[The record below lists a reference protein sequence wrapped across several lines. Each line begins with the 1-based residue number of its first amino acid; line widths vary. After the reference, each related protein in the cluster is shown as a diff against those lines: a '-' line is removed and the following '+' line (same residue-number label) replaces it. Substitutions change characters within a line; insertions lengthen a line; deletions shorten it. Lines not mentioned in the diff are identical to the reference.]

1 MHRIANPF
9 SPVRLRV
16 APPDAVRD
24 GTGPRR
30 RWGWCLLLAALL
42 VAGCTSY
49 GVVQNQPIA
58 KIEPD
63 TGYSLQA
70 FMTKQRKQS
79 SELSLVVAFSGG
91 GTRAAALSYGVL
103 LELRDTRVVLDGKER
118 RLLDAI
124 SLISSVSGG
133 SFTSAYFGLYGDRIF
148 QDFEERFL
156 RRDVEGAL
164 VRGLLSPARWFSSRG
179 RTDMAVDYYR
189 EVLFGDATFA
199 DLMRADGPMV
209 LINTSDLGHGV
220 RFTFAQEYF
229 NLLCSDLSSF
239 PLARAVTASSAVPV
253 VFDPVVVENY
263 SGCAKGL
270 PSWLEAAR
278 QRQPSDANLRMVV
291 DDDASFADKT
301 GHRYAHFVDGG
312 ITDNLGL
319 RAVLETVEVIGGAR
333 EYVVQLGLQPPR
345 RIAVI
350 AVNAAADPRQ
360 GIDATL
366 LQPSIESTLNA
377 VTNIQ
382 LHRYNTDTLQEMQ
395 QSLQRWAKELSTPDL
410 PVQHYFVRLSFQDV
424 PDLPLRRFLNEIPT
438 SLALSGEQVDR
449 LILAGRELLRN
460 DAQFRALVAS
470 LDGRL
475 GPPPP
480 GAASVPPAP
489 GAAAAAR

>member
-1 MHRIANPF
+1 MQRIANP
-9 SPVRLRV
+9 SRAVRLRS
-16 APPDAVRD
+16 APP
-24 GTGPRR
+24 
-30 RWGWCLLLAALL
+30 LLLWLL
-42 VAGCTSY
+42 LWLSGCTSY
-49 GVVQNQPIA
+49 GVVQNQPITRIQPGA
-58 KIEPD
+58 
-63 TGYSLQA
+63 GYSLQA
-70 FMTKQRKQS
+70 YAQKQQRQS
-79 SELSLVVAFSGG
+79 GELSLAVAFSGG

-103 LELRDTRVVLDGKER
+103 VELRDTRVVIDGKEQ

-124 SLISSVSGG
+124 TLISSVSGG
-133 SFTSAYFGLYGDRIF
+133 SFTSAYYGLYGDRVF
-148 QDFEERFL
+148 EDFEQRFL

-164 VRGLLSPARWFSSRG
+164 VRGLLSPARWFSSHG

-199 DLMRADGPMV
+199 DLMRPDGPLV

-220 RFTFAQEYF
+220 RFTFVQEYF

-263 SGCAKGL
+263 AGCSKGP
-270 PSWLEAAR
+270 PSWLQAAQAR
-278 QRQPSDANLRMVV
+278 QPADANQRMVIR
-291 DDDASFADKT
+291 DDASYDDKV

-319 RAVLETVEVIGGAR
+319 RALLETVEVIGGAR
-333 EYVVQLGLQPPR
+333 DYIDGLGLPPPR

-350 AVNAAADPRQ
+350 AVNASADPRQ
-360 GIDATL
+360 GIDASR
-366 LQPSIESTLNA
+366 LQPTIEQTLNA
-377 VTNIQ
+377 VTSIQ
-382 LHRYNTDTLQEMQ
+382 LQRYNTDTLQDMQ
-395 QSLQRWAKELSTPDL
+395 QSLQRWSKLLSTPQR
-410 PVQHYFVRLSFQDV
+410 PVHGYFIRLSFEDV

-460 DAQFRALVAS
+460 NAQFRALVAS

-475 GPPPP
+475 A
-480 GAASVPPAP
+480 AASAPA
-489 GAAAAAR
+489 R